1 MKIAEA
7 IKNKFKKAVDEI
19 DTIAKEVEDDILK
32 EQEAIADLQEQIS
45 ARWNAVMEDG
55 GATEDEV
62 AYLDILTIELER
74 RTKRVQELL
83 RQLESAKT
91 LKAKAEKGAGSIS
104 PDTIFKGLVSII
116 TVLLVIHAEE
126 TRPVISKAMG
136 FVIKPH
142 V

>member
-1 MKIAEA
+1 MKLTEA
-7 IKNKFKKAVDEI
+7 VKAKFKKAVSEI
-19 DTIAKEVEDDILK
+19 DLIVKEVEDDILK
-32 EQEAIADLQEQIS
+32 EQAVISELQEKIT
-45 ARWNAVMEDG
+45 AKWNEVSYGEAASEDDVAVIDC
-55 GATEDEV
+55 
-62 AYLDILTIELER
+62 LTIELER
-74 RTKRVQELL
+74 RTKRVNELL
-83 RQLESAKT
+83 RQLESAKG
-91 LKAKAEKGAGSIS
+91 LKQKAEKANGSIS